1 MILLKQEQGEEVS
14 LEYLEL
20 GVREM
25 KKIIPLQNTAI
36 CSGLNEAPFT
46 KDFMTDMS
54 SCCVT

>member
-25 KKIIPLQNTAI
+25 KKIIPLQNIAI

-54 SCCVT
+54 SRCVT